1 MNAKIQKP
9 ILVGGVGLSLVLWL
23 FSILDQSLFH
33 HTGDFIFFLIAICT
47 GVFLLQP
54 KDKKPNLP
62 LQQDID
68 KKLVEKAIA
77 DVETIINVIDK
88 ESENHV
94 SIPKLRTEINQLTSQ
109 FNREKIKIA
118 ITGGKGVGK
127 STLAE
132 LLTDC
137 EGNFSLEDTPAL
149 FTETNQERLAMEKAI
164 ASDLVLLLINGDLT
178 DTEYLMWQK
187 FKNLNQGV
195 LVVLNKEDRYLPE
208 AREMILENI
217 KKRGIDI
224 ISISANPQPIK
235 VRKEQENNTFEEWLE
250 EPETD
255 ITPLISR
262 MNEIFSQVGEKL
274 ILATNWRETLNLKHD
289 AKTVLNQIRKEK
301 SLPIIEQ
308 YQWIAAG
315 TSFANP
321 IIALDLLA
329 NVAING
335 QMIIDLGEIYQQKL
349 SLDQAKTAARTLGE
363 TMLKLGLV
371 ELSTNTIGHLLKTNA
386 ITYLA
391 GGLTQGISAAYLT
404 RVAGLS
410 LIEYFQTQEINNTT
424 TSWNW
429 DKLSVTIKSI
439 FEQNQRIEFLQNFVK
454 QVAGKILPQY
464 S

>member
-1 MNAKIQKP
+1 
-9 ILVGGVGLSLVLWL
+9 
-23 FSILDQSLFH
+23 
-33 HTGDFIFFLIAICT
+33 
-47 GVFLLQP
+47 
-54 KDKKPNLP
+54 
-62 LQQDID
+62 
-68 KKLVEKAIA
+68 
-77 DVETIINVIDK
+77 
-88 ESENHV
+88 
-94 SIPKLRTEINQLTSQ
+94 
-109 FNREKIKIA
+109 
-118 ITGGKGVGK
+118 
-127 STLAE
+127 
-132 LLTDC
+132 
-137 EGNFSLEDTPAL
+137 
-149 FTETNQERLAMEKAI
+149 
-164 ASDLVLLLINGDLT
+164 
-178 DTEYLMWQK
+178 
-187 FKNLNQGV
+187 
-195 LVVLNKEDRYLPE
+195 
-208 AREMILENI
+208 
-217 KKRGIDI
+217 KRGIDI

-250 EPETD
+250 QPETD
-255 ITPLISR
+255 LTPLIMR

-274 ILATNWRETLNLKHD
+274 ILSTNWRATLNLKHD

-301 SLPIIEQ
+301 ALPIIEQ

-349 SLDQAKTAARTLGE
+349 SLEQGKTAARTLGE

-386 ITYLA
+386 ITYIA

-410 LIEYFQTQEINNTT
+410 LIEYFQTQEISDNSN
-424 TSWNW
+424 WNW